1 MMTRLALVFVVLAVC
16 ALASRKLRVS
26 PIPLYLAAGAVL
38 GPDGLALP
46 GEEAHGF
53 LETAGELGVLLLL
66 FGLGL
71 EFSPARLLSSGKG
84 LLMAGLV
91 DLLVTWPLGFV
102 FGAIVWG
109 PMAGIFTG
117 TMLYVSSSAV
127 IVAFLISSNRL
138 AEPETEAVLGI
149 LVFEDVVAGGL
160 LVMAALAAGRSGGGV
175 LVAEVALALVVGLV
189 LVGLALRGSSLLEGL
204 GRTLAGESLH
214 LALLG
219 ALVTAGAA
227 AAAGGLSAPLGA
239 LALGMALS
247 EVHWKD
253 RVEKAVR
260 PIRDVFAAV
269 FFFVVGGAITLHA
282 VRDLWW
288 IAAVAVLLATG
299 GKVFVGLASGRPL
312 GLNRRRSLVLG
323 ATLVPRGE
331 FGLIVA
337 TIAADGAASGEFSS
351 QAVGL
356 AGLLVLGTV
365 LGGIPCAQW
374 ARRAKREVVR
384 SAVRDGLARSDPKG
398 EERDA

>member
-1 MMTRLALVFVVLAVC
+1 MITRLALVFVALAVC
-16 ALASRKLRVS
+16 ALASPKLRVS

-46 GEEAHGF
+46 GEEARGF

-84 LLMAGLV
+84 LLTAGLV

-102 FGAIVWG
+102 LGAIVWG
-109 PMAGIFTG
+109 PGAGVFTG
-117 TMLYVSSSAV
+117 TMFYVSSSAV

-160 LVMAALAAGRSGGGV
+160 LVMAALVAGRSGGGV

-189 LVGLALRGSSLLEGL
+189 LGGLALRGSSLFEGL
-204 GRTLAGESLH
+204 GRTLAGESFH

-260 PIRDVFAAV
+260 PLRDVLAAV
-269 FFFVVGGAITLHA
+269 FFFVVGGAITVHA
-282 VRDLWW
+282 VTDLWW

-299 GKVFVGLASGRPL
+299 GKVVVGLATGRPL
-312 GLNRRRSLVLG
+312 RLNRRRSLVLG
-323 ATLVPRGE
+323 TTLVPRGE
-331 FGLIVA
+331 FGLVVA
-337 TIAADGAASGEFSS
+337 TIAADGAALGGFPS
-351 QAVGL
+351 QAEGL

-384 SAVRDGLARSDPKG
+384 GAAGGGLGRSGPKE